1 MATLNVTRGPNWDR
15 MSREVRSSA
24 NGGWVE
30 RCARLGY
37 GARGVVYAIIG
48 YLALRLA
55 LGEGG
60 RTTGAHG
67 ALAKVSSQPFG
78 VFLLALLAVGL
89 AAFVAWRWVQ
99 ALVDPEH
106 VGSRGKALVK
116 RVGWF
121 FSGAIYASLAVS
133 AVERILGRS
142 DHGSDSARGWTAK
155 LLEQPLGQVLVAAVG
170 VGFIGFAVKEIH
182 KAYTEHFRQK
192 LDLHRLSPERARAAV
207 QLSRFGLAARAG
219 VFLLMGG
226 FLIRAAIDAN
236 PGEAK
241 GLGEALATLARQPFG
256 AVLLGVTSAGLLA
269 YALYQFIVAR
279 YRRMAP
285 EA

>member
-1 MATLNVTRGPNWDR
+1 
-15 MSREVRSSA
+15 MSHGVQSA
-24 NGGWVE
+24 AHGGWVE

-60 RTTGAHG
+60 GRTTGAHG
-67 ALAKVSSQPFG
+67 ALERVSAQPFG

-89 AAFVAWRWVQ
+89 TAFVAWRWVQ
-99 ALVDPEH
+99 AFVDPEH
-106 VGSRGKALVK
+106 AGSQGKALVK
-116 RVGWF
+116 RAGWF
-121 FSGAIYASLAVS
+121 LSGAIYAGLAVS
-133 AVERILGRS
+133 AVERILGRP

-155 LLEQPLGQVLVAAVG
+155 LLEQPLGQVLVALVG
-170 VGFIGFAVKEIH
+170 LGFIGFAVKEIH
-182 KAYTEHFRQK
+182 NAYTEHFRQK
-192 LDLHRLSPERARAAV
+192 LDLRRLSPERARAAV
-207 QLSRFGLAARAG
+207 QLSRFGLAARAV

-226 FLIRAAIDAN
+226 FLLRAAIDAN

-269 YALYQFIVAR
+269 YAVYQFIEAR
-279 YRRMAP
+279 YRRIGR